1 MLPPKDVEFLY
12 KSIENYQ
19 QIMTILVLVKPHGSM
34 LRGQMRPWEAYLTL
48 LIASPKPS
56 LLMMTKVA
64 KATYVAAKLWGDCTK
79 EDKEGSSGSSPSNKR
94 KRFVFTQDAML
105 SSLICIYD

>member
-19 QIMTILVLVKPHGSM
+19 QIMTILILVKPHGSM
-34 LRGQMRPWEAYLTL
+34 LQGPMRPWEAHRTL

-56 LLMMTKVA
+56 HLMMTKVA
-64 KATYVAAKLWGDCTK
+64 KATDVDAKLWGHCTK

-94 KRFVFTQDAML
+94 
-105 SSLICIYD
+105 